1 MYCCFSLRI
10 KSSVPEFLKPSRKLL
25 DMDSGVSIW
34 KYPFIITFFMLTIDS
49 PHFFSCSRCH
59 LTKVSAAVCEKKWN
73 ILGVVVFQTE
83 ICKDIPVLEHYSSLN
98 FLAALPGKRPATPL
112 VGVALK
118 DFQHLASV
126 YGSSWE
132 PRWTPVN
139 TVHV

>member
-1 MYCCFSLRI
+1 MIPHIFSPVAGVILQ
-10 KSSVPEFLKPSRKLL
+10 KSLQQFVK
-25 DMDSGVSIW
+25 
-34 KYPFIITFFMLTIDS
+34 
-49 PHFFSCSRCH
+49 
-59 LTKVSAAVCEKKWN
+59 KKWN

-83 ICKDIPVLEHYSSLN
+83 LCKDIPVLEHYSSLN

-132 PRWTPVN
+132 PGWTPVN
-139 TVHV
+139 QYIFRVGDR